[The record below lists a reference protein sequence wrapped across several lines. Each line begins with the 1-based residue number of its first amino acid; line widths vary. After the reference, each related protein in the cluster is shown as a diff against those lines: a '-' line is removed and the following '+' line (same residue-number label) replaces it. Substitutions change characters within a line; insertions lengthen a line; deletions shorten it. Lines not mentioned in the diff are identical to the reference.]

1 MRKDEEKINTRETN
15 EDSHLPSSSWVVLG
29 PDRISGETS
38 EVVIGECE
46 DELNVAEGS
55 AVV

>member
-1 MRKDEEKINTRETN
+1 MRKDEDKINTRETN
-15 EDSHLPSSSWVVLG
+15 EDSYLPSSSWVVLG

-38 EVVIGECE
+38 EVVIGDCE
-46 DELNVAEGS
+46 DEVNVAEGS